1 MYCPLQKLCDM
12 IAVTMKLNTKLIRET
27 IKQKGLTIEQA
38 AEKMGIS
45 RQRLHMIL
53 KNESTL
59 LARVDNIAIALELDP
74 KDILM

>member
-1 MYCPLQKLCDM
+1 M

-27 IKQKGLTIEQA
+27 IKKKGLTIEQA
-38 AEKMGIS
+38 AEKMGFS

-59 LARVDNIAIALELDP
+59 LARVDNIAKAIDLDP

>member
-1 MYCPLQKLCDM
+1 
-12 IAVTMKLNTKLIRET
+12 
-27 IKQKGLTIEQA
+27 
-38 AEKMGIS
+38 MGIS